1 MYPHLFPST
10 APTAPP
16 AGVNTTTTGI
26 SITVSWGP
34 VPCLQ
39 RNSEITSWVVR
50 YTEVTSRRA
59 TSAEMNVADGSATST
74 TIDGLKASVRYSIQ
88 VAAFGAG
95 VAGVFS
101 NAVIADE
108 SEQYRGPL
116 QVLCST
122 VCCCVNLPP
131 FPSCAN

>member
-16 AGVNTTTTGI
+16 DGVTTTTSGI
-26 SITVSWGP
+26 SITVSWSP

-39 RNSEITSWVVR
+39 RNSEITGWVVR

-74 TIDGLKASVRYSIQ
+74 TIDGLKVSVRYSIQ
-88 VAAFGAG
+88 VAAMGAG

-101 NAVIADE
+101 DAVIADA
-108 SEQYRGPL
+108 SEQYRGPFL
-116 QVLCST
+116 VYCST
-122 VCCCVNLPP
+122 VCSDVVM
-131 FPSCAN
+131 